1 MTHSTSTTWINN
13 MRFESAIDSQKIT
26 LDAITDNE
34 GNNAGVSPKKLLLT
48 SLSGCS
54 GMDVVGILI
63 KMKHTP
69 KHFNIKVNAEL
80 SAEHPKYYK
89 EIHLI
94 YEFGKSVPKDKA
106 KKAIDLSLEKYCGVN
121 QILKQ
126 LAKVSYEIKFIE

>member
-1 MTHSTSTTWINN
+1 
-13 MRFESAIDSQKIT
+13 
-26 LDAITDNE
+26 
-34 GNNAGVSPKKLLLT
+34 
-48 SLSGCS
+48 
-54 GMDVVGILI
+54 
-63 KMKHTP
+63 
-69 KHFNIKVNAEL
+69 NAEL

-126 LAKVSYEIKFIE
+126 LAKVSYEIKFVE